1 VTEKLR
7 LGPLPRSEVV
17 RLTVVLPASVK
28 GDLDRYA
35 ELYGAAYGEA
45 VDAAALA
52 PHMLA
57 AFMERDR
64 AFRKARQAAGS
75 GTKRDQVSALTRAAT
90 SSASATAAEG
100 SPSG

>member
-1 VTEKLR
+1 MTERLR
-7 LGPLPRSEVV
+7 LGPLPRSEVA

-28 GDLDRYA
+28 ADLDRYS
-35 ELYGAAYGEA
+35 ELYGAAYGESI
-45 VDAAALA
+45 DAAVLV

-64 AFRKARQAAGS
+64 AFRKARQALPLETTRG
-75 GTKRDQVSALTRAAT
+75 QVSALTKAAT
-90 SSASATAAEG
+90 SSASETASDG